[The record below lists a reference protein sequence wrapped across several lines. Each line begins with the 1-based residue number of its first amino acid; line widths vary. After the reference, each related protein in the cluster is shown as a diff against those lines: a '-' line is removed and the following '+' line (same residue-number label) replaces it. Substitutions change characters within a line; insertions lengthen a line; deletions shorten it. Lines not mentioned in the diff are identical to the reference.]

1 MYICMIFFGALS
13 LHNCHLA
20 ATDLY
25 YVRAT
30 YVGIVNR
37 GVVGHTREEDPKG
50 VNIKINV
57 D

>member
-1 MYICMIFFGALS
+1 MIFFGALS